1 MIEVGN
7 ISKQVTTAEGMLNI
21 LDKINLSLASGESL
35 AIVGP
40 SGSGKSTLLG
50 ILAGLDLPSSGL
62 VRLNGQD
69 ITAMD
74 EEGRAAVRAKHVGFV
89 FQSFHLLPGLT
100 ALENVALPLELQG
113 DREAL
118 TTAAYFLQRV
128 GLNHRTT
135 HYPRQLSGGEQQR
148 VAVARAFACRP
159 TILFADEPTGNLD
172 TGTGEK
178 INDLLFE
185 LNREEGT
192 TLVLVTHELNLA
204 ARCGQRL
211 VLAAGQQVGQ
221 AKAQSAV
228 KVKAQ
233 PTAKAKAKPAAK
245 VKAESAAKVKAKPAA
260 KAKVKPAAQVKAKPA
275 AKAKAKPAAKVK
287 AESTTKAKAKPAAQ
301 VKAKPAAKA
310 KAKRAAKVKAKPA
323 VQRGAEP
330 KPTSTPKSARTPMTR
345 ARPTVKAK
353 VKQKVVAKPKAIAKA
368 KSKSQGSEI

>member
-7 ISKQVTTAEGMLNI
+7 ISKQVTTAEGTLNI

-211 VLAAGQQVGQ
+211 VLAAGQQVAQ

-245 VKAESAAKVKAKPAA
+245 VKAESAA
-260 KAKVKPAAQVKAKPA
+260 QVKAKPA
-275 AKAKAKPAAKVK
+275 A
-287 AESTTKAKAKPAAQ
+287 KAKAKPAAQ

-310 KAKRAAKVKAKPA
+310 KPVVQVKAKPAVQVKAKPA
-323 VQRGAEP
+323 VQRRAES
-330 KPTSTPKSARTPMTR
+330 KPTATPKSARTPIAR
-345 ARPTVKAK
+345 ATPTAKAK